1 MPSSIWPNIA
11 DIIGP
16 RRPVIVVGNKVD
28 LLPRDTDGHLAHV
41 RAALERAVAAQGI
54 DATNIKHTCLISAH
68 TGFGV
73 EELITKLH
81 NVWSYRGDVYL
92 LGCTNV
98 GKSTLFNALLRS
110 DYCKSQASSL
120 IGRATAS
127 PWPGTTMR
135 MLKFPIMRPN
145 DWRLYLRTKRIVSQ
159 RGQRAAELRLRRD
172 QAEQHR
178 HRSEHAT
185 LIGHIDQTF
194 RSESLVEVSDA
205 FGMGTSK
212 RGIAETLNERSKQF
226 VTSKWC
232 FDTPG
237 VVQPEQTLNLLT
249 TVELLL
255 AIPRRMLVPR
265 TFRLQPGWTLFVAG
279 LGRVDLVSGGSAE
292 RTTEAAVSL
301 VTVYASDRLPVLIVR
316 TVDAERVYSR
326 FLGTEVLAVPHTDD
340 EADSDGRLTRWPAL
354 AGKTI
359 DVVGEEDDIKQT
371 RGAAVCDIVLS
382 SAGWVGVHARRGER
396 LQFEVWTPQ
405 GRGIVQRTPALVPF
419 GRQLSGPRVRGSL
432 AHQNRR
438 AFV

>member
-1 MPSSIWPNIA
+1 MPSSIWPNIV
-11 DIIGP
+11 DIIGH

-28 LLPRDTDGHLAHV
+28 LLPRDADNHLAHV
-41 RAALERAVAAQGI
+41 RASLQRAVAAQGI

-145 DWRLYLRTKRIVSQ
+145 DWRMFLRTRRIQSQ
-159 RGQRAAELRLRRD
+159 RGQLAAEQKLRRD
-172 QAEQHR
+172 QAQQQR
-178 HRSEHAT
+178 HRTEHAT
-185 LIGHIDQTF
+185 LIGHIDHTF
-194 RSESLVEVSDA
+194 RRPTAEIETSDS
-205 FGMGTSK
+205 FGMGTSR
-212 RGIAETLNERSKQF
+212 RGLPETLNERAKLF

-232 FDTPG
+232 YDTPG

-249 TVELLL
+249 TAELLL
-255 AIPRRMLVPR
+255 AIPRSMLVPR
-265 TFRLQPGWTLFVAG
+265 TFRLRPGWTLFVAG
-279 LGRVDLVSGGSAE
+279 LGRLDLVHGDGD
-292 RTTEAAVSL
+292 RTNEESVRL
-301 VTVYASDRLPVLIVR
+301 VTVYASDRLPVLI
-316 TVDAERVYSR
+316 TPTADAERVYSR
-326 FLGTEVLAVPHTDD
+326 FLGTDVLAVPRTD
-340 EADSDGRLTRWPAL
+340 EADAERLARWPPL
-354 AGKTI
+354 VGQTI
-359 DVVGEEDDIKQT
+359 DVVGANAT
-371 RGAAVCDIVLS
+371 PAGAAVCDIVLS
-382 SAGWVGVHARRGER
+382 SAGWIGVHCKDGER
-396 LQFEVWTPQ
+396 LQFEAWTPQ
-405 GRGIVQRTPALVPF
+405 GRGIVQRTPALIPF
-419 GRQLSGPRVRGSL
+419 GQRLSGPRVRGSL
-432 AHQNRR
+432 AHQNKR